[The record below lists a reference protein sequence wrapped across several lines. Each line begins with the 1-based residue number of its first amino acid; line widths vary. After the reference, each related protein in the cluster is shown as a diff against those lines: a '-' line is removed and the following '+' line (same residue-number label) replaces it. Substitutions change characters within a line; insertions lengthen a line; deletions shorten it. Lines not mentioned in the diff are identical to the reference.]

1 MKKRV
6 IILSLTAVAV
16 LSFITLSI
24 AFFKSGVVT
33 YAYNEAVAFLSGV
46 DRNNKVIVGGDRKT
60 TLYTFADKAEMTISN
75 RIEGKEDYEIDSL
88 KIAVSGGNTKH
99 FAAALNDWIELYYY
113 HGGKLF
119 IATKDKFYVF
129 DYLNYPPE
137 KYNLLA
143 DAKANWLPAYNEK
156 EFAEE
161 YPDYGSFGWEY
172 GWASKKERAKA
183 HHPNLVK

>member
-6 IILSLTAVAV
+6 IIFSLTFFAA
-16 LSFITLSI
+16 LSI
-24 AFFKSGVVT
+24 ISLSVAFFRSGMVS

-46 DRNNKVIVGGDRKT
+46 DRNNEVVVGGDRKT
-60 TLYTFADKAEMTISN
+60 TVYTFADKAEMTISN

-88 KIAVSGGNTKH
+88 KISVSRDNTKY

-143 DAKANWLPAYNEK
+143 DAKANWLLAYNEK
-156 EFAEE
+156 EFAEK
-161 YPDYGSFGWEY
+161 YPDYESFKWEY
-172 GWASKKERAKA
+172 GWRNKKERAKA